1 MQDVSSLTRLIS
13 LFVYYDISNVFEEFM
28 SVNLEK
34 GLSVWVFSTFLRIG
48 WNIAS
53 QGSQGAMLIAQMPT
67 PLRW

>member
-13 LFVYYDISNVFEEFM
+13 LFVYYDISNIFGKFM

-34 GLSVWVFSTFLRIG
+34 GLSVGFSTFLRIG

-67 PLRW
+67 PLHW